1 MNDDDD
7 WCWWGRRF
15 LCFLKKI
22 LHTYDDEDDDHDH
35 AHGHDHGD
43 DDEDDADDLVQ
54 SC

>member
-1 MNDDDD
+1 MLM
-7 WCWWGRRF
+7 RTTF
-15 LCFLKKI
+15 FVFSKKI